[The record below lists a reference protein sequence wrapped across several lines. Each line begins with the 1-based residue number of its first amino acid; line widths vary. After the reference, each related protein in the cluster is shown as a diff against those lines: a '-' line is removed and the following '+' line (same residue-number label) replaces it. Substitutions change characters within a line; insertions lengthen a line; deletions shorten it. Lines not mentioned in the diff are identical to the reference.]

1 MNDIELLSK
10 RIDDLESYTNR
21 QIASLIKLI
30 ELHDEE
36 IRLLEKEIKLSMEI
50 RDKLSNGKL
59 FTKEDLFSYTYKY
72 MNMLPYNT
80 YEDVFKEWIKNQ

>member
-30 ELHDEE
+30 ELQDEE

-50 RDKLSNGKL
+50 RDKLSNK
-59 FTKEDLFSYTYKY
+59 S
-72 MNMLPYNT
+72 
-80 YEDVFKEWIKNQ
+80 

>member
-1 MNDIELLSK
+1 MDSIMNDIELLSK

-30 ELHDEE
+30 ELQDEE

-50 RDKLSNGKL
+50 RDKLSNK
-59 FTKEDLFSYTYKY
+59 S
-72 MNMLPYNT
+72 
-80 YEDVFKEWIKNQ
+80 

>member
-1 MNDIELLSK
+1 MNDIERLSK

-30 ELHDEE
+30 ELQDEE

-50 RDKLSNGKL
+50 RDKLSNK
-59 FTKEDLFSYTYKY
+59 S
-72 MNMLPYNT
+72 
-80 YEDVFKEWIKNQ
+80 